1 MTEKPELTVRK
12 GILKG
17 TFNQGDYIQM
27 SYDLADGSAKNLAVS
42 VPKTDCYA
50 SFILAARQNGF
61 SQIEVT
67 AGPPG
72 KDIDGVRHVSLA
84 KPGDTQL
91 TVYQKALEHV

>member
-1 MTEKPELTVRK
+1 MPKEELTVSK

-17 TFNQGDYIQM
+17 VFNNGDYIQM
-27 SYDLADGSAKNLAVS
+27 AYDLADGSAKNLAVS

-50 SFILAARQNGF
+50 SFIVAARQNGF

-67 AGPPG
+67 AGPAG
-72 KDIDGVRHVSLA
+72 NELDGIRQVSLG

-91 TVYQKALEHV
+91 TVYQKALEHG